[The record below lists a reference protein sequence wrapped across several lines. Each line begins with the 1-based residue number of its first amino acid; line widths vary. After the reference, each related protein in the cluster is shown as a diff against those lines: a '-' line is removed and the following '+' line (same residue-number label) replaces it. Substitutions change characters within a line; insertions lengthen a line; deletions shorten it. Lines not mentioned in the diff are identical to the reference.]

1 VKISSALQIA
11 LEALGDH
18 RPIRTK
24 HILEDMPDLVYIR
37 GLIPPFITDEEL
49 LWYYDRHVRDDLKEP
64 AVRIRF
70 LILMNHFV
78 RIRTDP
84 RFLLAEAVNVHRIT
98 GTTHKRQR
106 TAQLSQLAEEVSC
119 FGEESLA
126 PGALKFMEWWAKCK
140 RKNKIPV
147 KDHNGRR
154 IVRKSRSKPAQYST
168 HFSPELFTCN
178 EAAARYARDHFRLK
192 YLKLLEDE

>member
-1 VKISSALQIA
+1 MQIA
-11 LEALGDH
+11 LEKLGDH
-18 RPIRTK
+18 HPIRAK

-37 GLIPPFITDEEL
+37 GLIPLFITDEEL
-49 LWYYDRHVRDDLKEP
+49 LWYYDRHVREDLNEP

-84 RFLLAEAVNVHRIT
+84 QFLLAEAVNVHRIT

-106 TAQLSQLAEEVSC
+106 TVQLTKLAEEVGC

-126 PGALKFMEWWAKCK
+126 PDALKFMEWWAKCK
-140 RKNKIPV
+140 RKNKIPM
-147 KDHNGRR
+147 KDHKGLR
-154 IVRKSRSKPAQYST
+154 IVLKTRSTPAQYFT
-168 HFSPELFTCN
+168 RFSPELFTCE
-178 EAAARYARDHFRLK
+178 EAAGRYARDHFRLK